1 MKAAGDAR
9 PSPGGSAPQGRLV
22 ESRCPCQEAQTCRA
36 GWSTPVARYRKLSPA
51 VQLVEPTGPVHGGSD
66 RPGLLVEPRVQERPR
81 SASVERRPIGRH
93 GLPRS
98 AAPERPGANHL
109 RRSPTTDRGRRSVC
123 PSVTAGARACWSTR
137 AGGHT
142 TLVVLQVQP
151 RAPRPGTDTPAP
163 PARSRKHGRPAGSP
177 ARTTWPNRVPRGSG
191 RNERYTN
198 GRQVAPDNRR
208 ARQRHGAASPG
219 GQGDPPPCRRADP
232 VPAHHVRLG
241 APGLHGAT
249 AASVGGL
256 GKRTLGS
263 RATVAGCL
271 ARDRISPESP
281 AGRRDS
287 TTPSFHPHDRLHPNT
302 LQAAAAAAA
311 AAAAYRTQ
319 PPRRREGAESA
330 AAMARD
336 PSPSLGARW
345 DPGTLR
351 A

>member
-1 MKAAGDAR
+1 MNAAGPAGRRPGPTPRGCVPPGWLVDPRGPLPQAESHRAAGRTHRPCAR
-9 PSPGGSAPQGRLV
+9 G
-22 ESRCPCQEAQTCRA
+22 
-36 GWSTPVARYRKLSPA
+36 LSPA
-51 VQLVEPTGPVHGGSD
+51 GPAGRGP
-66 RPGLLVEPRVQERPR
+66 RPGA
-81 SASVERRPIGRH
+81 SAERRSIARH

-109 RRSPTTDRGRRSVC
+109 RRSPTTDQGRRSVC

-142 TLVVLQVQP
+142 ALLILQVQP
-151 RAPRPGTDTPAP
+151 RAQRPGTDTPAR
-163 PARSRKHGRPAGSP
+163 PARSRKHRRPAGSL
-177 ARTTWPNRVPRGSG
+177 ARATWPNRVRRGSG

-208 ARQRHGAASPG
+208 ARQRDRAGSPG
-219 GQGDPPPCRRADP
+219 GQGDLPPFRRADP

-249 AASVGGL
+249 AAAVGGL
-256 GKRTLGS
+256 GKKTLGS

-281 AGRRDS
+281 AGGRDS

-302 LQAAAAAAA
+302 LEDA
-311 AAAAYRTQ
+311 AAAAYRTR

-336 PSPSLGARW
+336 PRPGLGARW
-345 DPGTLR
+345 GPGTLR

>member
-1 MKAAGDAR
+1 MNAAGPAGRRPGPTPRGCVPPGWLVDPRGPLPQAESHRAAGRTHRPRAR
-9 PSPGGSAPQGRLV
+9 G
-22 ESRCPCQEAQTCRA
+22 
-36 GWSTPVARYRKLSPA
+36 LSPA
-51 VQLVEPTGPVHGGSD
+51 GTAGRGP
-66 RPGLLVEPRVQERPR
+66 RPGA
-81 SASVERRPIGRH
+81 SAERRSIARH
-93 GLPRS
+93 GVPRS

-109 RRSPTTDRGRRSVC
+109 RRSPTTDQGRRSVC
-123 PSVTAGARACWSTR
+123 PSVTAGARACWSTF

-142 TLVVLQVQP
+142 ALLILQVQP
-151 RAPRPGTDTPAP
+151 RAQRPGTDTPAR
-163 PARSRKHGRPAGSP
+163 PAGSRKHRRPAGSP
-177 ARTTWPNRVPRGSG
+177 ARATWPNRVPRGSG

-208 ARQRHGAASPG
+208 ARQRDRAGSPG
-219 GQGDPPPCRRADP
+219 GLGDLPPFRRADP

-249 AASVGGL
+249 AAAVGAL
-256 GKRTLGS
+256 GKKTLGS

-281 AGRRDS
+281 AGGRDT

-302 LQAAAAAAA
+302 LEA

-319 PPRRREGAESA
+319 PLRHREGAESA
-330 AAMARD
+330 AAMALD
-336 PSPSLGARW
+336 PRPGLGARW
-345 DPGTLR
+345 GPGTLR